1 MKLKYLGTAA
11 AEGWPAL
18 FCHCEACKKAR
29 KLGGKNIRTRS
40 QAIVDNRLL
49 IDFCAD
55 TYMHVLQQGLPL
67 EDIHHVI
74 MTHSHNDH
82 LYVSDL
88 INVGE
93 PYAHGVTEPLTL
105 YGSEAV
111 GEKIQLILKLEDDA
125 ENLSERL
132 VYKTVREF
140 EPFKVL
146 DYVVTPLLAKHMQD
160 EKCYIYMIEDKF
172 GKTMLYGN
180 DTSWFPEETWMYL
193 KGHYFDM
200 VSLDCTTVFGED
212 CQSHMG
218 FAGDVKTKEK
228 LLAMGCA
235 DENTTFIIT
244 HFSHNGL
251 ASHEEIEARAAAEG
265 FLTAYD
271 GFEAEF

>member
-132 VYKTVREF
+132 VYKTVVNLSR
-140 EPFKVL
+140 L
-146 DYVVTPLLAKHMQD
+146 RCSITLLRR
-160 EKCYIYMIEDKF
+160 F
-172 GKTMLYGN
+172 L
-180 DTSWFPEETWMYL
+180 
-193 KGHYFDM
+193 
-200 VSLDCTTVFGED
+200 
-212 CQSHMG
+212 QSICRMKN
-218 FAGDVKTKEK
+218 AI
-228 LLAMGCA
+228 
-235 DENTTFIIT
+235 FI
-244 HFSHNGL
+244 
-251 ASHEEIEARAAAEG
+251 
-265 FLTAYD
+265 
-271 GFEAEF
+271 

>member
-1 MKLKYLGTAA
+1 M
-11 AEGWPAL
+11 

-67 EDIHHVI
+67 EDI
-74 MTHSHNDH
+74 
-82 LYVSDL
+82 
-88 INVGE
+88 
-93 PYAHGVTEPLTL
+93 
-105 YGSEAV
+105 
-111 GEKIQLILKLEDDA
+111 QLILKLEDDA

-132 VYKTVREF
+132 VYKTVCEF

-235 DENTTFIIT
+235 DENTTFVIT

-251 ASHEEIEARAAAEG
+251 ASHEEIEVRAAAEG

-271 GFEAEF
+271 GFETEF